1 MKLYAVITGDIV
13 DSSKIT
19 KEEHSLLLDT
29 LKSAFEDITSLYA
42 DKKEEAIPFDIFRGD
57 SFQGLIPHPESAL
70 AASLLIRASLRK
82 NQPESSAVSWDA
94 RTAIGIGTIDYP
106 PKNISEGDGE
116 AYRRSGPLLDKM
128 KTHQRLSIITPWKEM
143 NEEMNVQAA
152 LMDAVIAKWSP
163 EQAEIVLELLEG
175 KSRKLIG
182 QQYGI
187 SQAAVH
193 YRVKGA
199 AWSAVEKFLHRYE
212 FLIKQKW
219 PE

>member
-1 MKLYAVITGDIV
+1 MGLYAVITGDIV

-19 KEEHSLLLDT
+19 KKEHSLLLNT
-29 LKSAFEDITSLYA
+29 LKSAFEKATSLYA
-42 DKKEEAIPFDIFRGD
+42 DQGETIPFDIFRGD
-57 SFQGLIPHPESAL
+57 SFQGLISHPESAL
-70 AASLLIRASLRK
+70 EASLLIRGSLRK

-94 RTAIGIGTIDYP
+94 RTAIGIGTIDYKP
-106 PKNISEGDGE
+106 QNISEGDGE

-128 KTHQRLSIITPWKEM
+128 KTHQRLSILTPWEEL

-152 LMDAVIAKWSP
+152 LLDAIIAKWSP

-175 KSRKLIG
+175 KSRKIIS
-182 QQYGI
+182 QQFNI

-199 AWSAVEKFLHRYE
+199 AWSAVEKFLQRYKI
-212 FLIKQKW
+212 LIKQKI
-219 PE
+219 PA